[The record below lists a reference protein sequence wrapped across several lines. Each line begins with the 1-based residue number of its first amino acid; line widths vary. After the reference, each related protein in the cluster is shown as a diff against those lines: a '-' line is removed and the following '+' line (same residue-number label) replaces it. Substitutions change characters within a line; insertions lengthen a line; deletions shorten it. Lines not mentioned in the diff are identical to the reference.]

1 MHTRTRTYSNTYTHL
16 HSHIYTHTTHTH
28 ICTHIFTLTQHTHTH
43 LHSHNTHTQTQIYEL
58 VEVVLK
64 STQDRVLLEKTLDTL
79 LCFLHWIPVGFIF
92 ETPLLQMLFTK
103 FFGAD
108 AFQNKTLQ
116 VSVYVCVSVY
126 VSVRVYM

>member
-1 MHTRTRTYSNTYTHL
+1 MLHVYILIDIRIYAHSYTYILKHIHTFALS
-16 HSHIYTHTTHTH
+16 
-28 ICTHIFTLTQHTHTH
+28 H

-116 VSVYVCVSVY
+116 VSVYVSVSVY
-126 VSVRVYM
+126 V